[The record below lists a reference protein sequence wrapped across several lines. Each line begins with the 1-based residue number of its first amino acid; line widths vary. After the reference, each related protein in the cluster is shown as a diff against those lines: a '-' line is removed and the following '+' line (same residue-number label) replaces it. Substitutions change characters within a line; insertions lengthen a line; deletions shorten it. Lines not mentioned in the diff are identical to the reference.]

1 MSGIYKNSVINGLG
15 ILFTA
20 VIQTVQGKLDLY
32 HAIVVMYILFFF
44 NIVFLFGMYL
54 QSLRPILCQ
63 RQGDCDLASSY
74 NDLVLRRRNTL
85 FFADIRFS
93 HPCPS

>member
-1 MSGIYKNSVINGLG
+1 M
-15 ILFTA
+15 
-20 VIQTVQGKLDLY
+20 
-32 HAIVVMYILFFF
+32 
-44 NIVFLFGMYL
+44 
-54 QSLRPILCQ
+54 QSPRQLRPILCQ